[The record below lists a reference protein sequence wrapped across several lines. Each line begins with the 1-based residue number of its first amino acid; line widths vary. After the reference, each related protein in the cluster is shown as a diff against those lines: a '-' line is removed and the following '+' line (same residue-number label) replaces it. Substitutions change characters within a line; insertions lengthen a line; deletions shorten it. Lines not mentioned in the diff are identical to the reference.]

1 MIIVLKFL
9 IIVINYAIN
18 FKPKIIVDEYDFKFL
33 KKFKIVFTNYDF
45 HDVIIKD

>member
-1 MIIVLKFL
+1 MTIVLKFL
-9 IIVINYAIN
+9 IVVTNYGIN

-33 KKFKIVFTNYDF
+33 KIIKIVFTNYDF